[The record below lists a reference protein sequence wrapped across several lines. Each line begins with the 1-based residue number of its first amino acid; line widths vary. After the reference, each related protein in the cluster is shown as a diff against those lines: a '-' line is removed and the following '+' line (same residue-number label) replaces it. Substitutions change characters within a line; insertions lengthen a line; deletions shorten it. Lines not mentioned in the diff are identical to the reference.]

1 MGPLQKPLTV
11 RFSTEEFAFLSD
23 LAESHGV
30 SVNGAVRLVVQAA
43 LSDGR
48 DSHRLAA
55 LEGRLD
61 RFAAD
66 TNRRLDDLLEK
77 LALIATAI
85 SENEHEHA

>member
-30 SVNGAVRLVVQAA
+30 STNGAVRLVIQTA
-43 LSDGR
+43 LADGR

-61 RFAAD
+61 RFASD
-66 TNRRLDDLLEK
+66 TNRQLDDLLEK
-77 LALIATAI
+77 LTVVATAL
-85 SENEHEHA
+85 SENEHA